1 MKKLLVASCAVV
13 VVTSVLAAAPASADR
28 SVTTVGT
35 MGTGAVADGPARES
49 EAVARGLIVK
59 ARAGTPDATI
69 ERAVQRA
76 ADTEV
81 AADVEAGTPSTLT
94 GRVDTVDFDRLVPA
108 DEAADAA
115 ALVAARP
122 DVEWAVPNR
131 RVQAQKKAPVSTND
145 HYFTRQYQLWDSRSR
160 RQSNGTQTPSGGYSV
175 KAPALWRATK
185 GAPSVQVAVLDTGV
199 RPEHPDLRNQLVPG
213 YDMVDLDLDGAG
225 QPMPGV
231 PTTYTA
237 NDGNGRDADPSD
249 PGDWIPK
256 GDRLCYGER
265 TRSLEPSSWHGTHV
279 TGTIAAQANN
289 KVGVSGIAPGVKV
302 QPVRVLGRCGGYDSD
317 IVAGIVWAAGG
328 AVPGVPTN
336 PRPSQVINLSL
347 GGYLPTA
354 AQAQEACPAYTHA
367 IADAKAKG
375 SLTVIAAGNELGDV
389 ARSVPAAC
397 GSDALV
403 VGATSED
410 GYRAFYS
417 NRGSRVDLMAP
428 GGDFV
433 MAEHGVM
440 STVNLG
446 TTTPG
451 RNSYASKGWMG
462 TSMAT
467 PAVSAGAALLL
478 SLGVR
483 PADLKTALK
492 ESVAG
497 FAPVRSRYDQVRLRD
512 GSGRVS
518 NAGNLNCRSTRSACG
533 TGILDLS
540 KVPAP
545 TSTPTIAG
553 QPMVGGTLT
562 ANSSWNGAPSGLTYQ
577 WSRDGVDLD
586 GATQR
591 SYTVRPED
599 AGSRLAVRISPTDR
613 FYASVVARSLPTLP
627 VGTRVSLS
635 APTRAT
641 YGRGGS
647 VEVTSTGDGAP
658 TSGRVELRRGS
669 TLLGSATMVDG
680 TARVAV
686 SGTSWVAGRN
696 DLHAVLLDGTGATRS
711 GTSTVTVAKARPSA
725 VRTSMKTSIKRSTR
739 LRVAVR
745 VVVPGVARPT
755 GRVQVRDGRRTVK
768 GATLSSSRS
777 GRVTL
782 TLPTLRRGTHVLR
795 VRYLGSSTTSARW
808 STTTRVR
815 VR

>member
-1 MKKLLVASCAVV
+1 MKQLLVASCAVV

-28 SVTTVGT
+28 PVTA
-35 MGTGAVADGPARES
+35 MDAVATGLITGGPTREP

-59 ARAGTPDATI
+59 TRAGTPDATI

-76 ADTEV
+76 AETEV
-81 AADVEAGTPSTLT
+81 AADVETGTPSTLT

-115 ALVAARP
+115 AVVAGRP

-131 RVQAQKKAPVSTND
+131 RVQARTKALVSTND

-160 RQSNGTQTPSGGYSV
+160 RQSNGTRTPVGGYSV

-185 GAPSVQVAVLDTGV
+185 GSPSVQVAVLDTGV
-199 RPEHPDLRNQLVPG
+199 RRDHPDLRNQLVSG
-213 YDMVDLDLDGAG
+213 YDMVGLDLDAAG
-225 QPMPGV
+225 RPIRGV

-256 GDRLCYGER
+256 GDRICYGQR
-265 TRSLEPSSWHGTHV
+265 TPSVEPSSWHGTHV

-289 KVGVSGIAPGVKV
+289 AIGVSGIAPGVKV

-317 IVAGIVWAAGG
+317 IVAGIVWASGG
-328 AVPGVPTN
+328 SVAGVPAN

-347 GGYLPTA
+347 GAYYPSATQ
-354 AQAQEACPAYTHA
+354 AQAACPIYTEA
-367 IADAKAKG
+367 IAEAKVRG
-375 SLTVIAAGNELGDV
+375 SLTIVAAGNELGDV

-446 TTTPG
+446 TTKPG
-451 RNSYASKGWMG
+451 RNAYASKGWMG

-483 PADLKTALK
+483 PVDLKAALK
-492 ESVAG
+492 ESVSG
-497 FAPVRSRYDQVRLRD
+497 FAPVRSRYDRVRLRD
-512 GSGRVS
+512 ASGRVS
-518 NAGNLNCRSTRSACG
+518 NAGNLNCRSTRGSCG

-545 TSTPTIAG
+545 TTTPTIAG
-553 QPMVGGTLT
+553 QPLVGHTLT
-562 ANSSWNGAPSGLTYQ
+562 ATSSWNGTPSGLTYQ
-577 WSRDGVDLD
+577 WSRDGVDLV
-586 GATQR
+586 GATDR
-591 SYTVRPED
+591 SYTVRAED
-599 AGSRLAVRISPTDR
+599 SGSRLAVRISSTDR
-613 FYASVVARSLPTLP
+613 FYAAVVARSLPTLP
-627 VGTRVSLS
+627 VGTEVSLS

-641 YGRGGS
+641 YGRAGS
-647 VEVTSTGDGAP
+647 VEVTSTGAGAT

-669 TLLGSATMVDG
+669 TLLGSATMADG
-680 TARVAV
+680 TARITVP
-686 SGTSWVAGRN
+686 GTSWVAGSN
-696 DLHAVLLDGTGATRS
+696 GLHAVLLDGTGATRS
-711 GTSTVTVAKARPSA
+711 DTSTVTVAKAKPSA
-725 VRTSMKTSIKRSTR
+725 VRTSMRTSIKRTTR
-739 LRVAVR
+739 LKVAVR

-755 GRVQVRDGRRTVK
+755 GGVQVRDGRRTIK
-768 GATLSSSRS
+768 GATLRSSAS
-777 GRVTL
+777 GRITV

-795 VRYLGSSTTSARW
+795 VRYLGSSTTSGLS